1 MIDPRDIEKALAG
14 VTDQGAF
21 LRLLSDT
28 LRWPIDGKSVEDV
41 SYAWTEKDLRAAGLD
56 KKVVDSRILQI
67 ANLDRHQPWGVFV
80 IEFKNPDAFLAE
92 RGLTGVLRQVL
103 RGLVPSKRKD
113 ANQPAWNREH
123 LLFICTHKYEHFR
136 VAYFKA
142 PREGTKTAPLAAFGW
157 GPDIPAR
164 TACEFNLP
172 ALEWPDN
179 PSDTPGWVS
188 AWADAFNVERV
199 TRRFYKDYA
208 EQFEKLRVAVKPL
221 KGEDQKMFT
230 QALMNRLMFL
240 RFIERKGWLT
250 PPTPGEGGHSKD
262 YLRLLFQAGGYRG
275 KSFYSGRLKKLF
287 FEALAIEGKA
297 RSEAVGTV
305 VFLNGGLF
313 EESELDKQVD
323 DLPDS
328 AFAPLLGPEGLLYRY
343 NFTVQES
350 TPLDIEVAVDPE
362 MLGKVFEEL
371 VTGRHESG
379 SYYTPRP
386 IVSFMCREAL
396 KGYLTDATRIDSET
410 VAAFV
415 DRHDVKD
422 IAIDGAKRIARALD
436 EVRAVDPACGS
447 GAYLLGLLHEI
458 VDLYRLLYNDKLKS
472 DSRELHRIKLD
483 IIEKSLYGV
492 DIDPVATN
500 IAMLRLWLS
509 LTVDSDE
516 PQALPNLDFKIETG
530 DSLAG
535 PNPQEMP
542 DLLRVNL
549 DERARQ
555 LAIVKGEYLRARG
568 HEKQSLRRRI
578 LKEQREI
585 SVELL
590 SLSPG
595 AIDWRV
601 QFCEV
606 FFSSRGGFDIA
617 IANPPYGLINKRQNQ
632 QLGHTVTPAMV
643 EAIKA
648 SDEFSPV
655 LRGMLNI
662 CVPFIRRS
670 FSLLKQGGTFAE
682 IFPLAFAG
690 DLSFAPL
697 RRYVFTRTTV
707 RSFEAFPERD
717 DPKRRVFESAKMSVC
732 ILIATNEK
740 PVAARSRFAFR
751 INRTPH
757 VSTNTASVELTPSE
771 LSELDSNSTLPLVGP
786 NDLRILQ
793 KIRRTSTHL
802 SAIGRCYTGEIDLT
816 LARPFITNNARH
828 ALMHKGAIIGRY
840 LIRSR
845 MSQGEIEY
853 LDSKRY
859 LEARGKRPDSSAW
872 HHEQS
877 RIVMQGIT
885 GVNERVRLK
894 MTLLAPGAFCANS
907 ANYIRLDDP
916 SEQEYLFVLGVMNS
930 QLTNYFF
937 KAFSTNSNVNGY
949 EVDSL
954 PIPAADARERVLIRH
969 VVAWLLVLHR
979 HAAEVTGGFAD
990 RDMLM
995 LSYLER
1001 LLNGLIYELYFRDSV
1016 GDLRLFD
1023 LLATTPPPPSG
1034 DLPERHPLAVVR
1046 TYFEGIYD
1054 SKHPVRAALDVMQ
1067 AIDVVRIIE
1076 AES

>member
-1 MIDPRDIEKALAG
+1 MISPQAIERAVASVK
-14 VTDQGAF
+14 DQASF

-28 LRWPIDGKSVEDV
+28 LQWPIDGSTVEDV
-41 SYAWTEKDLRAAGLD
+41 SYTWSERDLRAAGLD
-56 KKVVDSRILQI
+56 AKVVHSRIFQI
-67 ANLDRHQPWGVFV
+67 ANLDPKQPWGVFV
-80 IEFKNPDAFLAE
+80 IEFKHPDAFVAE
-92 RGLTGVLRQVL
+92 RGMTGVLRQVL
-103 RGLVPSKRKD
+103 RGLVPSKRRD
-113 ANQPAWNREH
+113 AKQPSWRREH

-136 VAYFKA
+136 IAYFKA
-142 PREGTKTAPLAAFGW
+142 PREGSKTAPLAAFGW

-172 ALEWPDN
+172 ALQWPEANKDAAA
-179 PSDTPGWVS
+179 WVS
-188 AWADAFNVERV
+188 AWAEAFNVEKV
-199 TRRFYKDYA
+199 TRRFYTDYA
-208 EQFEKLRVAVKPL
+208 AEFERLRATIRPL
-221 KGEDQKMFT
+221 KSEDQKMFT

-250 PPTPGEGGHSKD
+250 APGGEGSKD

-275 KSFYSGRLKKLF
+275 KSFYAGRLRKLF
-287 FEALAIEGKA
+287 FEALSVEGKQ
-297 RSEAVGTV
+297 RSEAIGKV

-313 EESELDKQVD
+313 DESDLDKKVED
-323 DLPDS
+323 IPET
-328 AFAPLLGPEGLLYRY
+328 AFAPLLGRDGLLYRY

-396 KGYLTDATRIDSET
+396 KGYLADTTELDAEK

-415 DRHDVKD
+415 DEHDVKG
-422 IAIDGAKRIARALD
+422 ISIDGARKIAQALD

-458 VDLYRLLYNDKLKS
+458 VDLYRLLYSDKLKTNA
-472 DSRELHRIKLD
+472 RELHRIKLD

-492 DIDPVATN
+492 DIDAVATN

-549 DERARQ
+549 HERARQ

-568 HEKQSLRRRI
+568 DEKQSLRGRI

-585 SVELL
+585 SLELL

-606 FFSSRGGFDIA
+606 FFSNRGGFDIA

-632 QLGHTVTPAMV
+632 QIGHTVTPAMV
-643 EAIKA
+643 DAIKA

-670 FSLLKQGGTFAE
+670 FSLLKQGGIFVE

-732 ILIATNEK
+732 ILVATNAT

-751 INRTPH
+751 INQTPH
-757 VSTNTASVELTPSE
+757 VNTSTASVELTPSE
-771 LSELDSNSTLPLVGP
+771 LSALDSNSTLPLVGP
-786 NDLRILQ
+786 NDLLILQ
-793 KIRRTSTHL
+793 RIRRNSIHL
-802 SAIGRCYTGEIDLT
+802 SDIGRCYTGEIDLT
-816 LARPFITNNARH
+816 LARPFITDNPRH
-828 ALMHKGAIIGRY
+828 ALLHKGAIIGRY
-840 LIRSR
+840 VIRSR

-853 LDSKRY
+853 LDSRRY

-872 HHEQS
+872 HHKQS

-885 GVNERVRLK
+885 GINERVRLK

-907 ANYIRLDDP
+907 ANYIRLNDP
-916 SEQEYLFVLGVMNS
+916 SDQEYLFVLGVMNS
-930 QLTNYFF
+930 PLTNYFF
-937 KAFSTNSNVNGY
+937 RAFSTNSNVNGY
-949 EVDSL
+949 EVDNL
-954 PIPAADARERVLIRH
+954 PIPAASPQEREMIRH

-979 HAAEVTGGFAD
+979 HAAGDTGGFAD
-990 RDMLM
+990 RDTLM
-995 LSYLER
+995 LAYLER
-1001 LLNGLIYELYFRDSV
+1001 LLNGLVYELYFRD
-1016 GDLRLFD
+1016 DLRNLRLFD
-1023 LLATTPPPPSG
+1023 LVSTTPPPASES
-1034 DLPERHPLAVVR
+1034 LPERHPLDAIR

-1054 SKHPVRAALDVMQ
+1054 STRPVRAALDVMQ
-1067 AIDVVRIIE
+1067 TIDDVRIIE